1 MNFERNRIIE
11 GDCVRVLSA
20 LPKNSVDLIF
30 ADPPYNLQ
38 LEDDLHRPDMTRVDG
53 VNDKWDRFDDF
64 ESYDDFTAAW
74 LKACRQVL
82 KPSGTIWVI
91 GSYHN
96 IFRVGRI
103 MQDIGFWILN
113 DVVWVKTN
121 PMPNFRGVRFANAHE
136 TLIWASVTKRSK
148 YTFNHQAMKCFNDDK
163 QMRSDWWIIPLAK
176 GPERLRDEVG
186 NTAHSTQKPEAL
198 LYRVI
203 LSSTNPGDLVLDPFM
218 GSGTTGVVAKRLH
231 RDWLGIESDGKYIDL
246 AQQRIDKVKAED
258 YDSDVFD
265 VRDLKKKKG
274 RVSFATILENGFVRP
289 GQKMYFQKN
298 VDKMAVI
305 KPNAKIRTND
315 GFEGS
320 IHQVGRYYIGGS
332 PCNGW
337 QNWYVRN
344 GSHFVLIDEFR
355 EKYRLDNQNN
365 LQVSIN

>member
-1 MNFERNRIIE
+1 MKFERNRIVR
-11 GDCVRVLSA
+11 GDCVQVLSS
-20 LPKNSVDLIF
+20 LPENSVDLIF

-38 LEDDLHRPDMTRVDG
+38 LKEDLHRPDMTRVEG
-53 VNDKWDRFDDF
+53 VTDKWDRFDDF
-64 ESYDDFTAAW
+64 ESYDKFTAAW
-74 LKACRQVL
+74 LTACRHVL
-82 KPSGTIWVI
+82 KPSGSIWVI

-136 TLIWASVTKRSK
+136 TLIWASVTKGSK
-148 YTFNHQAMKCFNDDK
+148 YLFNHQAMKGFNSDK

-203 LSSTNPGDLVLDPFM
+203 LSSSNPGDLVLDPFM

-231 RDWLGIESDGKYIDL
+231 RDWLGIESENKYIEL
-246 AQQRIDKVKAED
+246 AQRRIDAVQQED
-258 YDSDVFD
+258 YDSNLFD
-265 VRDLKKKKG
+265 VRDLKYRKS
-274 RVSFATILENGFVRP
+274 RVSFAVLLENGLVRP
-289 GQKMYFQKN
+289 GQKIYFQKN
-298 VDKMAVI
+298 IDKTAVI
-305 KPNAKIRTND
+305 KPDAKIRAID

-320 IHQVGRYYIGGS
+320 IHQVGTYYTGGS

-337 QNWYVRN
+337 KHWYVLS
-344 GSHFVLIDEFR
+344 GSNYLLLDEFR
-355 EKYRLDNQNN
+355 EKYRLGIQSDQKTNN
-365 LQVSIN
+365 T